1 MKNKKIA
8 KKKGFSLVELLV
20 VIAVIGVIAAIA
32 IPALS
37 NVLSGSRDAK
47 ARRNA
52 QTVAAMYNAALSAGA
67 SVTSSSVADI
77 VTALS
82 AGVSPTT
89 GAFAGQTFRI
99 SSMTAGEVTALSA
112 FLSLG
117 GNGVLNY
124 NGGNDL

>member
-32 IPALS
+32 IPAMS
-37 NVLSGSRDAK
+37 NVLAGSRDAK

-52 QTVAAMYNAALSAGA
+52 QTIAAMYNAAISAGA
-67 SVTSSSVADI
+67 TVDSSSLTNLIADMEG
-77 VTALS
+77 
-82 AGVSPTT
+82 GVSPAT
-89 GAFAGQTFRI
+89 GAFAGQTFQI
-99 SSMTAGEVTALSA
+99 SSLTAGEETAATA
-112 FLSLG
+112 FLTL
-117 GNGVLNY
+117 NGTVLSY